1 MRLAVLSDVHGNM
14 TALEAVL
21 ADLASVGA
29 VDKIWV
35 LGDLAFFG
43 PEPAACVDRLRQLQA
58 EHPKDVVQ
66 IIGGNTD
73 RYLVTGKA
81 NELPPAK
88 DAEALQQRIAQQR
101 EGFTLRLW
109 TLEQFSWET
118 YEFLAKTVGQ
128 ELALT
133 VPDYGTVIGF
143 HAVPGDD
150 EPISLLPDSPDEEAA
165 DALLDREGRLAL
177 AGHTHAR
184 MDRTVG
190 RWRVVNPGSVGLS
203 FTQVGMAEW
212 ALLTF
217 SAGQLEVDLRS
228 VPFDLD
234 QVVARAVAV
243 GYPLPEALAQRLQFA
258 AQRS

>member
-43 PEPAACVDRLRQLQA
+43 PEPAACVERLRQLQA

-81 NELPPAK
+81 AEQPPAK

-118 YEFLAKTVGQ
+118 YDFLAKTVGQ

-133 VPDYGTVIGF
+133 VPEYGTVIGF

-150 EPISLLPDSPDEEAA
+150 EPIALRPDSPDEEAA

-190 RWRVVNPGSVGLS
+190 RWRVINPGSVGLS

-217 SAGQLEVDLRS
+217 NAGQVEVDLRA
-228 VPFDLD
+228 VPFDPD
-234 QVVARAVAV
+234 AVVARAVAA
-243 GYPLPEALAQRLQFA
+243 GYPLPEVLASRLRFA
-258 AQRS
+258 AHRS

>member
-243 GYPLPEALAQRLQFA
+243 GHPLPEALAQRLQFA

>member
-1 MRLAVLSDVHGNM
+1 MRLAVLSDVHGNLI
-14 TALEAVL
+14 ALEAVL

-43 PEPAACVDRLRQLQA
+43 PEPTECVERLRQLQT
-58 EHPKDVVQ
+58 EHPQDVVQ

-73 RYLVTGKA
+73 RYLVTGKMT
-81 NELPPAK
+81 EQPPAK
-88 DAEALQQRIAQQR
+88 DADALQQRLAQLR
-101 EGFTLRLW
+101 ETFALRLW
-109 TLEQFSWET
+109 TLERFSWEA
-118 YEFLAKTVGQ
+118 YEYLAKTLGQ
-128 ELALT
+128 ELALK
-133 VPDYGTVIGF
+133 VADYGTVIGF

-150 EPISLLPDSPDEEAA
+150 EPIALRPDSPDEEAA

-177 AGHTHAR
+177 AGHTHLR

-203 FTQVGMAEW
+203 FSQVGMAEW

-217 SAGQLEVDLRS
+217 QDGQASVDLRA
-228 VPFDLD
+228 VPYDPD
-234 QVVARAVAV
+234 AVVARARAV
-243 GYPLPEALAQRLQFA
+243 GYPLPEVLDSRLRFA
-258 AQRS
+258 AQTS